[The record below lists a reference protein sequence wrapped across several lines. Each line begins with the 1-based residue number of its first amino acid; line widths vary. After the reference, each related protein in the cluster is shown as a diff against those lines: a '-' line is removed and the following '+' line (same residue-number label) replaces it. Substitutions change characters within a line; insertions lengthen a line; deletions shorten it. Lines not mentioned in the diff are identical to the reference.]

1 MMVVLKQ
8 GGLGSGGLNFDAKL
22 RRGSVDLEDLFHA
35 HIGGMD
41 TFARGLIIA
50 QKIIDD
56 GEVDTFIR
64 QRYAGYHED
73 TGKRIMAGGIDF
85 DGLEAWVLEKGEPRP
100 VSGRQEYLE
109 NLINTY
115 L

>member
-1 MMVVLKQ
+1 MLVVLKQ

-22 RRGSVDLEDLFHA
+22 RRGSTDSKDLFYA

-41 TFARGLIIA
+41 TFARGLLTA

-56 GEVDTFIR
+56 GLVEEFVN
-64 QRYAGYHED
+64 QRYASYDNGL
-73 TGKRIMAGGIDF
+73 GQRIMTGEIDF
-85 DGLEAWVLEKGEPRP
+85 DELENWVLNKGEPRP
-100 VSGRQEYLE
+100 ISGRQEYLE
-109 NLINTY
+109 NIINSY

>member
-1 MMVVLKQ
+1 
-8 GGLGSGGLNFDAKL
+8 
-22 RRGSVDLEDLFHA
+22 
-35 HIGGMD
+35 MD
-41 TFARGLIIA
+41 TFARGLAVA

-56 GEVDTFIR
+56 GRIDAFVK
-64 QRYAGYHED
+64 QRYAGYHSGM
-73 TGKRIMAGGIDF
+73 GKRIMAGESDF
-85 DGLEAWVLEKGEPRP
+85 DRLEDWIREKGEPRP

>member
-1 MMVVLKQ
+1 VLRQ

-22 RRGSVDLEDLFHA
+22 RRGSTDSQDLFYA

-41 TFARGLIIA
+41 TFARGLLTA

-56 GEVDTFIR
+56 GLIEEFIT
-64 QRYAGYHED
+64 QRYAGYAKD
-73 TGKRIMAGGIDF
+73 LGRRIMTAETDF
-85 DGLEAWVLEKGEPRP
+85 DELEDWVHEKGEPRP
-100 VSGRQEYLE
+100 ASGRQEYLE

>member
-1 MMVVLKQ
+1 MLVILNQ

-22 RRGSVDLEDLFHA
+22 RRGSTDSQDLFYG

-41 TFARGLIIA
+41 TFARGLITA

-56 GEVDTFIR
+56 GLVEKFIK
-64 QRYAGYHED
+64 QRYASYD
-73 TGKRIMAGGIDF
+73 NDLGKRIMTGETDF
-85 DGLEAWVLEKGEPRP
+85 DELEIWVLEKGEPRP
-100 VSGRQEYLE
+100 ISGRQEYIE
-109 NLINTY
+109 NLINSY